1 MKKFMVVLLILAVL
15 QLQAVTQKNKHHQA
29 TSKSINAALYIFAN
43 REGYELVLAKERIS
57 TKLTSQDVIEL
68 LKFGA
73 SQPITSIDLHQSDI
87 SKFPSFI
94 EYTGLKCLKLYGNK
108 ITSVPEEFTRLTSLE
123 EVDLH
128 NNDIEDASPIINMID
143 HLTNLDLSENK
154 RLKLSNEDISKILR
168 RCENY
173 DSWCLFSSNDRI
185 PKLHF
190 AFTGNNL
197 TEEQKEQFK
206 NLNEKFGHIVRINC

>member
-1 MKKFMVVLLILAVL
+1 MKKFMIVVLMFAVL
-15 QLQAVTQKNKHHQA
+15 QLQAV
-29 TSKSINAALYIFAN
+29 SKSINAALYIFAN
-43 REGYELVLAKERIS
+43 REGYELVLSKQRTN

-73 SQPITSIDLHQSDI
+73 TQSITSIDLHQSDI
-87 SKFPSFI
+87 SKFPSLV

-108 ITSVPEEFTRLTSLE
+108 ITLVPEEFTRLTSLE

-143 HLTNLDLSENK
+143 HLISLDLSENK
-154 RLKLSNEDISKILR
+154 RLKLSDEDISRIRK
-168 RCENY
+168 RCEIY
-173 DSWCLFSSNDRI
+173 DSWCVLSPNDRV

-190 AFTGNNL
+190 AFSGNNL

-206 NLNEKFGHIVRINC
+206 KLSEQFKHIIVKSF